1 MRNKWRVGVLNV
13 QNMTEM
19 YNYDFFSAY
28 FVRLFDF
35 FFVALRLLSEKLWV
49 NHCVELNGC

>member
-1 MRNKWRVGVLNV
+1 
-13 QNMTEM
+13 MTEM

-28 FVRLFDF
+28 FVQLFDF
-35 FFVALRLLSEKLWV
+35 FFVTLRLLSEKLWV

>member
-1 MRNKWRVGVLNV
+1 
-13 QNMTEM
+13 MTEM